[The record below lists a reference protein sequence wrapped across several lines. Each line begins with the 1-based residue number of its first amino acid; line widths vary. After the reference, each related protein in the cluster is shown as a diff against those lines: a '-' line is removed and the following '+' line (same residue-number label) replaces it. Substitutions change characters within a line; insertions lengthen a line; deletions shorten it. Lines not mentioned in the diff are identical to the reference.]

1 MAKKIISIILV
12 LVWMGLIFSFS
23 MQNGESSGST
33 SRKVIVMI
41 TETITNIKDGTEEM
55 DRIVDKYSLFVRKG
69 AHFFIYFVLA
79 FLVMNS
85 LYIWDIK
92 TKSLIISGVICILY
106 AISDELH
113 QYFIAERSGNII
125 DVMWDSSAS
134 LISSYLYYKIVMIR
148 GKNEK
153 RNTK

>member
-23 MQNGESSGST
+23 NANGESSGSM
-33 SRKVIVMI
+33 SRRVIVII

-55 DRIVDKYSLFVRKG
+55 DKIVDRYQLFVRKG

-92 TKSLIISGVICILY
+92 TKTLIISGVICILY

>member
-23 MQNGESSGST
+23 NANGESSGSM
-33 SRKVIVMI
+33 SRRVIVII
-41 TETITNIKDGTEEM
+41 TETITNVKDGTEEM
-55 DRIVDKYSLFVRKG
+55 NKIVDRYQLFVRKG

-92 TKSLIISGVICILY
+92 TKTLVISGVICILY

>member
-1 MAKKIISIILV
+1 MAKKIISVILV

-23 MQNGESSGST
+23 NANGESSGSM
-33 SRKVIVMI
+33 SRRVIVII
-41 TETITNIKDGTEEM
+41 TETITNVKDGTEEM
-55 DRIVDKYSLFVRKG
+55 NKIVDRYQLFVRKG

-92 TKSLIISGVICILY
+92 TKTLVISGVICILY

>member
-1 MAKKIISIILV
+1 MIKKILSIILV

-23 MQNGESSGST
+23 MQNGESSGSM
-33 SRKVIVMI
+33 SRIVIVKI
-41 TETITNIKDGTEEM
+41 TETITDIKDGTDDM
-55 DRIVDKYSLFVRKG
+55 DRIVDRYQLFVRKG

-79 FLVMNS
+79 FLVMNA
-85 LYIWDIK
+85 LYIWDVK
-92 TKSLIISGVICILY
+92 TKTLIISGIICILY

-113 QYFIAERSGNII
+113 QYFVAERSGNVI

>member
-23 MQNGESSGST
+23 NANGESSGSM
-33 SRKVIVMI
+33 SRRVIVII
-41 TETITNIKDGTEEM
+41 TETITNVKDGTDEM
-55 DRIVDKYSLFVRKG
+55 NKIVDRYQLFVRKG

-92 TKSLIISGVICILY
+92 TKTLVISGVICILY

>member
-23 MQNGESSGST
+23 NANGESSGSM
-33 SRKVIVMI
+33 SRRVIVII

-55 DRIVDKYSLFVRKG
+55 DKIVERYQLFVRKG

-92 TKSLIISGVICILY
+92 TKTLIISGVICILY

>member
-12 LVWMGLIFSFS
+12 LVWMGFIFSFS
-23 MQNGESSGST
+23 NANGESSGSM
-33 SRKVIVMI
+33 SRRVIVII
-41 TETITNIKDGTEEM
+41 TETITNVKDGTEEM
-55 DRIVDKYSLFVRKG
+55 DKIVDRYQLFVRKG

-85 LYIWDIK
+85 LYIWDVK
-92 TKSLIISGVICILY
+92 TKTLVISGVICILY

-153 RNTK
+153 RNNK

>member
-23 MQNGESSGST
+23 NANGESSGSM
-33 SRKVIVMI
+33 SRRVIVII
-41 TETITNIKDGTEEM
+41 TETITNVKDGTEEM
-55 DRIVDKYSLFVRKG
+55 NRIVDRYQLFVRKG

-85 LYIWDIK
+85 LYIWDVK
-92 TKSLIISGVICILY
+92 TKTLVISGVICILY

>member
-23 MQNGESSGST
+23 NANGESSGSM
-33 SRKVIVMI
+33 SRRVIVII
-41 TETITNIKDGTEEM
+41 TETITNVKDGTEEM
-55 DRIVDKYSLFVRKG
+55 DKIVDRYQLFVRKG

-85 LYIWDIK
+85 LYIWDVK
-92 TKSLIISGVICILY
+92 TKTLVISGVICILY

>member
-1 MAKKIISIILV
+1 MAKKIISVILV

-23 MQNGESSGST
+23 NANGESSGSM
-33 SRKVIVMI
+33 SRRVIVII
-41 TETITNIKDGTEEM
+41 TETITNVKDGTEEM
-55 DRIVDKYSLFVRKG
+55 NRIVDRYQLFVRKG

-85 LYIWDIK
+85 LYIWDVK
-92 TKSLIISGVICILY
+92 TKTLVISGVICILY

>member
-1 MAKKIISIILV
+1 MVKKILSIILV

-23 MQNGESSGST
+23 MQNGESSGSM
-33 SRKVIVMI
+33 SRKVIVSI

-55 DRIVDKYSLFVRKG
+55 DRIVDRYNLFVRKG

-79 FLVMNS
+79 FLVMNA
-85 LYIWDIK
+85 LYIWGVK
-92 TKSLIISGVICILY
+92 TKTLLISGIICILY

-113 QYFIAERSGNII
+113 QYFVSERSGNII

-134 LISSYLYYKIVMIR
+134 LISSYLFYKLILVR
-148 GKNEK
+148 RLNEK
-153 RNTK
+153 GKVK

>member
-23 MQNGESSGST
+23 NANGESSGSM
-33 SRKVIVMI
+33 SRRVIVII
-41 TETITNIKDGTEEM
+41 TETITNVHDGTEEM
-55 DRIVDKYSLFVRKG
+55 DKIVDRYQLFVRKG

-92 TKSLIISGVICILY
+92 TKTLVISGIICILY

>member
-23 MQNGESSGST
+23 NANGESSGSM
-33 SRKVIVMI
+33 SRRVIVII
-41 TETITNIKDGTEEM
+41 TETITNVKDGTEEM
-55 DRIVDKYSLFVRKG
+55 NRIVDRYQLFVRKG

-92 TKSLIISGVICILY
+92 TKTLVISGVICILY

>member
-1 MAKKIISIILV
+1 MIKKILSIILV

-23 MQNGESSGST
+23 MQNGESSGSM
-33 SRKVIVMI
+33 SRTVIVKI
-41 TETITNIKDGTEEM
+41 TETITDIKDGTDDM
-55 DRIVDKYSLFVRKG
+55 DRIVDRYQLFVRKG

-79 FLVMNS
+79 FLVMNA
-85 LYIWDIK
+85 LYIWDVK
-92 TKSLIISGVICILY
+92 TKTLIISGIICILY

-113 QYFIAERSGNII
+113 QYFVAERSGNVI